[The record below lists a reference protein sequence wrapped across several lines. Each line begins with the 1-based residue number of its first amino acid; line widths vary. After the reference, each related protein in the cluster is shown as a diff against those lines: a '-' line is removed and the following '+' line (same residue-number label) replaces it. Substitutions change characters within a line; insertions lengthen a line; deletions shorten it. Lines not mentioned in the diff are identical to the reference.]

1 MQSSRTPGVTRQGS
15 LRTLAQEW
23 RINKLLAVPAAL
35 YACNN
40 YLKFGMQLYFK
51 PTTAKMLGNLKVG
64 SSAFLDWLLPRRGIT
79 SQHVGCGALCLQVRG
94 DAAVVH
100 SSLLALCAGWLCAW
114 PHWPLRS

>member
-1 MQSSRTPGVTRQGS
+1 MQSSRAPGVTRQGS

-51 PTTAKMLGNLKVG
+51 PTTAKMLGNLKVE
-64 SSAFLDWLLPRRGIT
+64 SDSFTNTCLFLG
-79 SQHVGCGALCLQVRG
+79 
-94 DAAVVH
+94 
-100 SSLLALCAGWLCAW
+100 
-114 PHWPLRS
+114 